1 LTWSAESSRRGIS
14 RFATQPLGLAFDL
27 GRLAAGE
34 HADTFLNRATGLAR
48 RSFSRPGGTPFGRLR
63 FAFGLQTLVSGGLAN
78 VLALIRPRPISL
90 GGWVADRD
98 LRARQLQVK
107 DHAGGRWSPF
117 LPDA

>member
-1 LTWSAESSRRGIS
+1 
-14 RFATQPLGLAFDL
+14 
-27 GRLAAGE
+27 
-34 HADTFLNRATGLAR
+34 
-48 RSFSRPGGTPFGRLR
+48 
-63 FAFGLQTLVSGGLAN
+63 LQTLVSGGLAN